1 MLKNLNYKLPSLHDE
16 NTRSSAIIFV
26 KYSRTFVKPPE
37 KNAPCR
43 KQTIASETET
53 IIFKTNFEKNPV
65 SAFSCIVVYR
75 F

>member
-16 NTRSSAIIFV
+16 NTHSSAIIFV
-26 KYSRTFVKPPE
+26 KCSRTFEKLRE

-43 KQTIASETET
+43 KQTIASETEPLFLKP
-53 IIFKTNFEKNPV
+53 ILRKNPV
-65 SAFSCIVVYR
+65 SAFSYILVYR